1 MTEVKDCVRL
11 VHTLVAMASSSG
23 VGGGVEGGS
32 LGSMTTE
39 GGGSSSCTSWPWPL
53 LMVAPRSLGQ
63 PLLVLALKSLMSC
76 EFVFVFVLCSTWW
89 VILKHYAHKKEEN
102 QALWHITTSQNTT
115 QPSQLTDLSLQP
127 VHKSQGNKR
136 ELYRGTGQIEK
147 VVIASTLV
155 GSSEVPLIMDCLRD
169 TYGINM
175 DW

>member
-63 PLLVLALKSLMSC
+63 PLLVLPLESLISC
-76 EFVFVFVLCSTWW
+76 KFVFVFVLCSTRW
-89 VILKHYAHKKEEN
+89 VILKHYARNSEKEEN
-102 QALWHITTSQNTT
+102 EALRHLTKRQNTT
-115 QPSQLTDLSLQP
+115 HGQPSQLTDLSLQP

-136 ELYRGTGQIEK
+136 DICWGTGQNGEE
-147 VVIASTLV
+147 SWL
-155 GSSEVPLIMDCLRD
+155 LQH
-169 TYGINM
+169 
-175 DW
+175 